1 MLGIIMKDHKWKD
14 SALCLGQPTSVFFEQ
29 YEEGSLDYKNGIDQF
44 CLNCPVLKK
53 CFAVGV
59 SGKEYGLWGGIYLEE
74 GEPSKEFNSHKT
86 KEKWSTHWKALT
98 MDKNS

>member
-1 MLGIIMKDHKWKD
+1 MKSHKWKD
-14 SALCLGQPTSVFFEQ
+14 RALCLGQETNSFFEK
-29 YEEGSLDYKNGIDQF
+29 YEEGSIEYKANMDQL
-44 CLNCPVLKK
+44 CLNCPVLKT

-86 KEKWSTHWKALT
+86 KESWATHWQALT
-98 MDKNS
+98 LENK

>member
-1 MLGIIMKDHKWKD
+1 MMKGNKWKD
-14 SALCLGQPTSVFFEQ
+14 SGLCLGQDTNSFFEK
-29 YEEGSLDYKNGIDQF
+29 YEEGSIEYKNNMDQF
-44 CLNCPVLKK
+44 CLNCPVLKT

-86 KEKWSTHWKALT
+86 KESWSTHWQALT
-98 MDKNS
+98 LENK